1 MIRSATKFI
10 SVLAAATAVAT
21 SAPAVAAPVHS
32 PRPAQAV
39 AAKSCSGGYTRGV
52 INGKVKCLRA
62 GEFCTHSADRQYRHY
77 GYRCTRY
84 YRNVHRYRLTH
95 AT

>member
-1 MIRSATKFI
+1 MVRSATKFV

-21 SAPAVAAPVHS
+21 GTPAVAAPA
-32 PRPAQAV
+32 PAPGHVQAI
-39 AAKSCSGGYTRGV
+39 AAKSCSGYVRAV
-52 INGKVKCLRA
+52 INGQVKCLRA

-77 GYRCTRY
+77 GFRCTRY

-95 AT
+95 A